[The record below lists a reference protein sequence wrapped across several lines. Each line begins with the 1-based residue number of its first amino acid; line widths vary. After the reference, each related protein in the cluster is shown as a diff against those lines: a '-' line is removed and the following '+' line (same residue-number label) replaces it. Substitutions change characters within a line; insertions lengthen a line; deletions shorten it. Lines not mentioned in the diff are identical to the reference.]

1 MSTSPHTLAAE
12 RRAQTMAE
20 RINSRLEE
28 AQLAALDQ
36 PPPGVAAVAPW
47 ADTAEARVVLAEY
60 VLGILHRAGLA
71 EAFRALLVNDA
82 MESGHERLMQLVG
95 AVRVEVERVG
105 NPPTHEWHLPKG
117 MPRVTPAEP
126 VARELAARMV
136 AKETARAESQAE
148 RGTGGR
154 HA

>member
-1 MSTSPHTLAAE
+1 MGTSPHTLAAE
-12 RRAQTMAE
+12 RRVHAMAE

-28 AQLAALDQ
+28 AQLAALGQ
-36 PPPGVAAVAPW
+36 PPVGVAAVAPW
-47 ADTAEARVVLAEY
+47 ADTVEARATLAEY
-60 VLGILHRAGLA
+60 VLGVLHRAGLA

-82 MESGHERLMQLVG
+82 LESQNERLMQLVG
-95 AVRVEVERVG
+95 AVRVAVERVG
-105 NPPTHEWHLPKG
+105 NPPTHEWRLPAG

-136 AKETARAESQAE
+136 AKETARAEEQAE
-148 RGTGGR
+148 RSAGGR